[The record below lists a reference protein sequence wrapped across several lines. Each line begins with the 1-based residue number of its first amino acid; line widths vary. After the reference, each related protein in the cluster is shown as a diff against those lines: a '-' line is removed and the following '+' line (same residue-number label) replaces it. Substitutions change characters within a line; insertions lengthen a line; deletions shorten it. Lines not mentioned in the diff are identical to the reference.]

1 MYVLG
6 TRVRKMDRDRG
17 GGEERSIYAY
27 VKDRNNRSNSCKS
40 EEVNGKCGGG
50 NIGEESFF
58 KGAPYI

>member
-1 MYVLG
+1 MYVKWIEI
-6 TRVRKMDRDRG
+6 V

-58 KGAPYI
+58 KGAPYV